1 MRESDHAVLGSW
13 KSPVRNK
20 DQLPARAEPERRPAT
35 AHEVA
40 RLAGVSQSAVSR
52 VFTAGASVSPET
64 RAKVLEASKHLGY
77 RPNLV
82 ARSLITRRSH
92 IIGVAVPE
100 TVNPYYAAA
109 LEALSIAFARVGYR
123 VLLFSSNPAAGS
135 DPILEEVLRYRVDAL
150 VLISTSLSS
159 HFADECMQIGLPVV
173 LLNRKT
179 DSSSVSSVTGENQH
193 GARLIAAFLLAGGH
207 RRFAYLAGVEQSS
220 TSRDREE
227 GFFDYLAEHKVR
239 HIDRQVGNFT
249 AAESAVAL
257 RRLLSSSEPPDAIF
271 CANDY
276 MALTAINIAQVEFG
290 LRIGQDLSIVGFD
303 NIEMASWPMF
313 GLTTYSQPIA
323 AMVEQVVSIVEGQL
337 QGQDVGA
344 VQHVTHGQLFV
355 RTSART
361 PSTGLVASGNEWVWQ
376 SPDVLRP
383 A

>member
-1 MRESDHAVLGSW
+1 ML
-13 KSPVRNK
+13 VRT
-20 DQLPARAEPERRPAT
+20 EPERRPTT
-35 AHEVA
+35 AHDVA

-52 VFTAGASVSPET
+52 VFTPGASVSSET
-64 RAKVLEASKHLGY
+64 RAKVLAASQQLGY

-82 ARSLITRRSH
+82 ARSLITRRSN

-100 TVNPYYAAA
+100 MVNPYYAAA
-109 LEALSIAFARVGYR
+109 LETLSIAFARVGYR
-123 VLLFSSNPAAGS
+123 VLVFPSNPAAGS

-179 DSSSVSSVTGENQH
+179 DSDSVSSVTGENRD

-207 RRFAYLAGVEQSS
+207 QRFAYIAGLEQSS

-227 GFFDYLAEHKVR
+227 GFFEYLAEHDVR
-239 HIDRQVGNFT
+239 HVARQVGNFT
-249 AAESAVAL
+249 AADSALAV
-257 RRLLSSSEPPDAIF
+257 RRLLSCAAPPDAIF

-276 MALTAINIAQVEFG
+276 MALTAINVAQVEFG

-303 NIEMASWPMF
+303 NIDMASWPIF

-323 AMVEQVVSIVEGQL
+323 AMVDQVVKTIETQL
-337 QGQDVGA
+337 QGQDAGA
-344 VQHVTHGQLFV
+344 VQHVTPGALFV
-355 RTSART
+355 RTSARR
-361 PSTGLVASGNEWVWQ
+361 PDTGLVAVGNEWVWR
-376 SPDVLRP
+376 SG
-383 A
+383 